1 MIRERAMM
9 SGISRLLIGMSLTFG
24 FVLISGCATSNLKYT
39 NEASVVFEYT
49 PSEDVLIK
57 DVHAFEN
64 GDGLVIVGKVRR
76 TATNCCDAVRGYLDL
91 ALIAPDGFVLDA
103 GSFLYSP
110 RNIPKVRSRSSHFKA
125 ILPYIVPE
133 DFVLRIT
140 YHSGR
145 EFAVSTTH
153 AGGMFTCEHNQAML
167 AKEG

>member
-1 MIRERAMM
+1 MIRVRAMM
-9 SGISRLLIGMSLTFG
+9 SSILRLLIGMSLTFG
-24 FVLISGCATSNLKYT
+24 FVLISGCATSNLNYT
-39 NEASVVFEYT
+39 DEASVVFECI

-57 DVHAFEN
+57 DVHAFEH
-64 GDGLVIVGKVRR
+64 GDELVIVGNVKR
-76 TATNCCDAVRGYLDL
+76 TAKNCCDVVRGHLDL

-110 RNIPKVRSRSSHFKA
+110 RNIPKVRTRSSHFKA
-125 ILPYIVPE
+125 VLPYIVPE

-145 EFAVSTTH
+145 EFASSTMH
-153 AGGMFTCEHNQAML
+153 AGGLFMCEQNKAML